1 MEQSWQFSPF
11 SESTRTRTCSWE
23 PRAIRLFVFLPA
35 EGENVNIRNP
45 FRWRVSGWGS
55 GACFFL
61 LHPADVDEV
70 RTAGFSFGGG
80 EPGFQPRLSGLE
92 RDGERGLRGAG
103 GYGLGDVDVA
113 DFQAGKG
120 SLDRPVHVVRPAAE
134 LELVLARPQN
144 LDRPKTVP
152 HQPGAHVF
160 LVPGR

>member
-23 PRAIRLFVFLPA
+23 PRAIRPFVFLPA
-35 EGENVNIRNP
+35 EGGNVNIRNP
-45 FRWRVSGWGS
+45 FRWRAS
-55 GACFFL
+55 
-61 LHPADVDEV
+61 
-70 RTAGFSFGGG
+70 GGG
-80 EPGFQPRLSGLE
+80 G
-92 RDGERGLRGAG
+92 RDGERGLGGAG
-103 GYGLGDVDVA
+103 GYGLGDVAVA

-152 HQPGAHVF
+152 HQ
-160 LVPGR
+160 